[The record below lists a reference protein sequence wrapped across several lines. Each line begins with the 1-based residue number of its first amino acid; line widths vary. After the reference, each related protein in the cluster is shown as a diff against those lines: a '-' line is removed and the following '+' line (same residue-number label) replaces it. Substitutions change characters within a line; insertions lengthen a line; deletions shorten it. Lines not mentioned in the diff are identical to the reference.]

1 VRRERSL
8 MLDTATRL
16 LFPTLLLASL
26 FLLVVGHDQPGGG
39 FSGGLVAG
47 AALVLRFLAGGDA
60 ETRTALRLRP
70 GLLLAAG
77 VLAAS
82 GTGAVP
88 LLLGEPLLTAGKTS
102 LRLPVIG
109 AWIGEVALSTTLLF
123 EAGVYAVVLGL
134 VQTLLRTLGSDSE
147 EHQ

>member
-1 VRRERSL
+1 VDSPAASSPGRRWCC
-8 MLDTATRL
+8 
-16 LFPTLLLASL
+16 ASW
-26 FLLVVGHDQPGGG
+26 P
-39 FSGGLVAG
+39 
-47 AALVLRFLAGGDA
+47 AASS
-60 ETRTALRLRP
+60 RP